1 MGDSIILPFGTK
13 IKNKHGSKYRV
24 LCHKPEWKGNL
35 QETTGVWSVQCDNR
49 GKDTGKIQ
57 VWSEETNFTNWHSL
71 IDFKFELI

>member
-13 IKNKHGSKYRV
+13 IKNKHGSEYRV

-71 IDFKFELI
+71 EDFKFELI